1 MSPPSSPAPAL
12 ARFPAHSPVLLMGTR
27 LLAVLAGLAAALA
40 QPPWG
45 FLPGLLGYGV
55 LFRLV
60 DLLGSRSRWR
70 SAFALGSLCGF
81 GYFVPSVGW
90 LIHPFQVD
98 AEAQGWMAPF
108 AVGLMA
114 AGLALF
120 WGVAAA
126 VYRSMAGRG
135 PRRVLLFAGVLALFE
150 WLRGHLLTGF
160 PWDLPGE
167 TWRAGSA
174 PSQAA
179 SLVGAYGLTWIT
191 LLAAAAPF
199 TVLEGW
205 RGRVTALAGA
215 AIVGALY
222 AFGAGALA
230 TSPAVDPR
238 APWVRIVQADVKQES
253 KYDER
258 LFSSIVTR
266 YVALTARPAGRRPD
280 IVVWPEGA
288 IPAAMEA
295 YLAPGAWTRDAIL
308 GALTPGQTLILGGYR
323 FGTAPDGTPV
333 TFNSLAVIDRSAGDL
348 AVAGLYDKYRL
359 TPFGEFMPFDSVA
372 TRWGIKQF
380 VHVGDGFTPG
390 PRPRPLRLAGLP
402 IVQPLICYEAL
413 FPGFTREGAA
423 SSGLRA
429 AWIVN
434 ISNDA
439 WFGTG
444 IGPRQH
450 LNIASYRAI
459 EEGLPMVRATPTGIS
474 AIIDAH
480 GRGVRGERLAIGA
493 YGVVDGPLPPALAPT
508 LYSRLGDGPFW
519 LMLALSLLGLARPR
533 VAWIR
538 RAWRRRARRP
548 A

>member
-1 MSPPSSPAPAL
+1 MSPPSSPAPPP
-12 ARFPAHSPVLLMGTR
+12 ARFPARSPVLLMGTR

-70 SAFALGSLCGF
+70 SAFALGWLCGF

-126 VYRSMAGRG
+126 LYRSLAGRG
-135 PRRVLLFAGVLALFE
+135 PRRVLLFAGMLALLE
-150 WLRGHLLTGF
+150 WLRGHLFTGF

-205 RGRVTALAGA
+205 RGRITAVAGA

-230 TSPAVDPR
+230 TSPAADPR

-323 FGTAPDGTPV
+323 FGTAPGGTPV

-348 AVAGLYDKYRL
+348 SVVGLYDKYRL

-423 SSGLRA
+423 LSGLRA

-439 WFGTG
+439 WFGAG
-444 IGPRQH
+444 VGPRQH

-480 GRGVRGERLAIGA
+480 GRGVHGERLGIGA
-493 YGVVDGPLPPALAPT
+493 YGVIDGPLPPALAPT
-508 LYSRLGDGPFW
+508 LYSRLGDLPFW
-519 LMLALSLLGLARPR
+519 LMLALSLLGVARPR
-533 VAWIR
+533 IAWIR
-538 RAWRRRARRP
+538 RAWRRRARR
-548 A
+548 AA

>member
-1 MSPPSSPAPAL
+1 
-12 ARFPAHSPVLLMGTR
+12 
-27 LLAVLAGLAAALA
+27 
-40 QPPWG
+40 
-45 FLPGLLGYGV
+45 
-55 LFRLV
+55 
-60 DLLGSRSRWR
+60 
-70 SAFALGSLCGF
+70 
-81 GYFVPSVGW
+81 
-90 LIHPFQVD
+90 
-98 AEAQGWMAPF
+98 
-108 AVGLMA
+108 
-114 AGLALF
+114 
-120 WGVAAA
+120 
-126 VYRSMAGRG
+126 
-135 PRRVLLFAGVLALFE
+135 
-150 WLRGHLLTGF
+150 
-160 PWDLPGE
+160 
-167 TWRAGSA
+167 
-174 PSQAA
+174 
-179 SLVGAYGLTWIT
+179 
-191 LLAAAAPF
+191 
-199 TVLEGW
+199 
-205 RGRVTALAGA
+205 
-215 AIVGALY
+215 
-222 AFGAGALA
+222 
-230 TSPAVDPR
+230 
-238 APWVRIVQADVKQES
+238 
-253 KYDER
+253 
-258 LFSSIVTR
+258 
-266 YVALTARPAGRRPD
+266 
-280 IVVWPEGA
+280 
-288 IPAAMEA
+288 MEA

-308 GALTPGQTLILGGYR
+308 NALSPGQTLILGGYR

-348 AVAGLYDKYRL
+348 TVAGLYDKYRL

-423 SSGLRA
+423 LSGLRA

-439 WFGTG
+439 WFGAG
-444 IGPRQH
+444 VGPRQH

-480 GRGVRGERLAIGA
+480 GRGVRGERLGIGA

>member
-1 MSPPSSPAPAL
+1 MSQSPAESSLGSPVA
-12 ARFPAHSPVLLMGTR
+12 APFMAGFPAHAPVLLMGTR

-55 LFRLV
+55 LLRLI
-60 DLLGSRSRWR
+60 DLLGSRRRWR
-70 SAFALGSLCGF
+70 SALALGWLYGV
-81 GYFVPSVGW
+81 GYFVPSLAW

-98 AEAQGWMAPF
+98 AQAQGWMAPF

-114 AGLALF
+114 MGLALF
-120 WGVAAA
+120 WAAA
-126 VYRSMAGRG
+126 AAAYRTLAGRG

-150 WLRGHLLTGF
+150 WLRGHLFTGF

-179 SLVGAYGLTWIT
+179 ALVGAYGLTWIT
-191 LLAAAAPF
+191 ILAFAALF

-205 RGRVTALAGA
+205 RGRIAAVAGA
-215 AIVGALY
+215 AILGGLY

-230 TSPAVDPR
+230 SSPAADPR
-238 APWVRIVQADVKQES
+238 APWIRIVQADVKQES

-258 LFSSIVTR
+258 LFSSIVDR
-266 YVALTARPAGRRPD
+266 YVALTARRGGRVPD
-280 IVVWPEGA
+280 IVIWPEGA
-288 IPAAMEA
+288 IPAAMEDYLA
-295 YLAPGAWTRDAIL
+295 TGVWTREAIAGALAPGQR
-308 GALTPGQTLILGGYR
+308 LILGGYR
-323 FGTAPDGTPV
+323 FGTAASGTPV
-333 TFNSLAVIDRSAGDL
+333 TFNSLAVLERSGGDGL
-348 AVAGLYDKYRL
+348 RITGLYDKYRL
-359 TPFGEFMPFDSVA
+359 TPFGEFMPFDSLV

-390 PRPRPLRLAGLP
+390 PRPRPMRLAGLP
-402 IVQPLICYEAL
+402 TVQPLICYEAL

-423 SSGLRA
+423 LSGQRA

-459 EEGLPMVRATPTGIS
+459 EEGLPMARATPTGIS

-480 GRGVRGERLAIGA
+480 GRVVAGERLAIGA

-508 LYSRLGDGPFW
+508 LYSRLGDIPFAA
-519 LMLALSLLGLARPR
+519 MLLLSLAGAAWPR
-533 VAWIR
+533 WVR
-538 RAWRRRARRP
+538 RAA
-548 A
+548 